1 MWLRSCLPDARAFH
15 PLFRRMTHAQ
25 SRGGILIQ
33 TVDDFEDILIDGTGE
48 QVASLSFCDVSPLS
62 YSISGDSMTVR
73 FGSSESRLHGLQ
85 KTPNCVDVFGMS
97 HDFAAAVHPT
107 KAQMAEIRR
116 FQTEAYEEILS
127 ADDLD
132 LPPNVIGCAKDRFKP
147 IIEKYQQR
155 VATLLSS

>member
-1 MWLRSCLPDARAFH
+1 MV
-15 PLFRRMTHAQ
+15 
-25 SRGGILIQ
+25 Q
-33 TVDDFEDILIDGTGE
+33 TIEDFEDILIDGTGE

-62 YSISGDSMTVR
+62 YSISGDSMTIR
-73 FGSSESRLHGLQ
+73 FGSSESHLHGLH

-97 HDFAAAVHPT
+97 HDFITAGDSLTIGATTYRPT
-107 KAQMAEIRR
+107 TAQMAEIRR
-116 FQTEAYEEILS
+116 YQAEAYEEILN
-127 ADDLD
+127 AGDVN